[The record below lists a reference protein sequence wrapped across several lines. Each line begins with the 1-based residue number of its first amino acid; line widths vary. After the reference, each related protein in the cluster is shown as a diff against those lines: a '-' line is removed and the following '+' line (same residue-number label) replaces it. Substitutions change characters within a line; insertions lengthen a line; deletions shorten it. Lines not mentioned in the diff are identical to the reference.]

1 MYFKR
6 LSNNNKRASILINI
20 CEGEIKYEL
29 INKVLTKNQHNKYKI
44 I

>member
-20 CEGEIKYEL
+20 CEREIKNKQ
-29 INKVLTKNQHNKYKI
+29 INKVLTNKSTQ
-44 I
+44 